1 MEKRNISKDILDK
14 ILPEIPHTIIDM
26 LPDSPE
32 NLLKYACRVK
42 EINFSASIKDE
53 NIKKLMREY
62 LLSDEEYLRTF
73 FYVMAISFHN
83 KIPVDNP
90 EIAVVVA
97 QTGSGKSHL
106 TAKLLKENSNFVFI
120 DSDKYKHFRYD
131 AKKIANEYPVLYPFL
146 TGPDA
151 YDHADN
157 IYKYAIDNNY
167 NVIKE
172 TAPSPN
178 KHLLGFVK
186 NDKYRVSAHVLAV
199 GKLNSLLSIHERYEL
214 QILSRLKTA
223 KLTPIIRHNESY
235 NALIGCIQ
243 KLIDEG
249 YSEQIIV
256 YRRGEENSNYVPTQ
270 IYPSDEYNNQIDAII
285 YAREI
290 DNKETIKM
298 SEKRVKRIVSQMD
311 DRNALNEQYAQL
323 DEVSNIKEEN
333 DGVY

>member
-1 MEKRNISKDILDK
+1 MEKRKISKDILDK

-32 NLLKYACRVK
+32 NLLKYASRVK
-42 EINFSASIKDE
+42 EINYSASIKDE

-62 LLSDEEYLRTF
+62 LLSDEEYLKTF
-73 FYVMAISFHN
+73 YYVMAISFHN
-83 KIPVDNP
+83 KTPVDKP

-106 TAKLLKENSNFVFI
+106 TAKLLKDNNNFVFI

-157 IYKYAIDNNY
+157 IYKYAIENNY
-167 NVIKE
+167 NIIKE

-178 KHLLGFVK
+178 KHLLGFEK
-186 NDKYRVSAHVLAV
+186 NDKYSVSSHILAV

-214 QILSRLKTA
+214 QILSGLKTA

-235 NALIGCIQ
+235 NALIGCVQ

-249 YSEQIIV
+249 YSEQIKV
-256 YRRGEENSNYVPTQ
+256 YSRGGKTSGFVPIR
-270 IYPSDEYNNQIDAII
+270 IYPSEKFDNPIKAIRD
-285 YAREI
+285 AREW
-290 DNKETIKM
+290 DNQKTEDDFNQRIELVKNEM
-298 SEKRVKRIVSQMD
+298 KRRD
-311 DRNALNEQYAQL
+311 ALGEQYEQL
-323 DEVSNIKEEN
+323 DQINNMKES
-333 DGVY
+333 